1 MNEPELSILMTKSI
15 LFVDDEP
22 HTRRAVER
30 MLANRCNQIFLAENG
45 QHGWDLLQSHR
56 PDLVITD
63 IEMPIMNGL
72 ELLEKIKAQNPVEP
86 VVIMTAFEDEVHAA
100 VRADAVLIKPVNR
113 KLLFHTLVRVLARPA

>member
-1 MNEPELSILMTKSI
+1 MNEPELNILKNKSI

-30 MLANRCNQIFLAENG
+30 MLSNRCRLVLLAENG
-45 QHGWDLLQSHR
+45 QVGWELLQAHR

-72 ELLEKIKAQNPVEP
+72 ALLEKIKEQNPTEP
-86 VVIMTAFEDEVHAA
+86 VVIMTAFEDEAHEA
-100 VRADAVLIKPVNR
+100 VQADAVLIKPVNR
-113 KLLFHTLVRVLARPA
+113 QLLFHTLVQVLGGPG